1 MGDATQERGRGAA
14 LVAAVG
20 VGVGIAVAGLTYSL
34 LAIPLYVFAQTDPD
48 GLDRPLIRR
57 AFFNVAVPA
66 GLLVGLAAGVVV
78 GLWYHRGGRL
88 PDDDA
93 R

>member
-1 MGDATQERGRGAA
+1 M
-14 LVAAVG
+14 AAVG
-20 VGVGIAVAGLTYSL
+20 VGVGIAVAGLVYSL

-48 GLDRPLIRR
+48 GLDRPLIRT

-66 GLLVGLAAGVVV
+66 GLLAGLAAGVLV

-88 PDDDA
+88 PEDDG